1 MIKMNKIRNIAIVGL
16 GQIGIYL
23 YNELN
28 LKKKEIETKT
38 GIKINIVAISAKNF
52 NKKRRFKINK
62 NIFYTNPLK
71 IFKNKKL
78 DILFECIGQSD
89 GISKKIVETA
99 LKNRINVITPNKALI
114 AKHGDHLA
122 RIAEKNKVN
131 LEFEASVA
139 GGIPIL
145 RTIKEGL
152 ATNKINKVYGI
163 LNGTTNY
170 ILSEMENSNET
181 FDKVLQKAQKLGY
194 AEPGNPKLD
203 LNGFDAFAKIR
214 ILSAL
219 SFNTKIS
226 KSKCIMEGIENI
238 KLEDI
243 KIANQL
249 GLRVKLL
256 GISEIINGQLFETV
270 HPCLVSKKTYIGNVN
285 GVMNAV
291 ITEGKPVGESVL
303 QGEGAGPGPTSS
315 SLLSD
320 LLSILRGN
328 TKYPFGISSSKRRSI
343 KPFNNDKYTNS
354 LYLRFE
360 VKDKQGVLSLI
371 TNRLAKYKISVK
383 RIIQTPDK
391 KNKKATIVIITHKTT
406 EVNARNCLSVFKK
419 NKNILKF
426 PTLIRLYN

>member
-1 MIKMNKIRNIAIVGL
+1 MNIEKNIAIVGL
-16 GQIGIYL
+16 GQVGLYL

-28 LKKKEIETKT
+28 SKKKEIEIKT
-38 GIKINIVAISAKNF
+38 GKKIKIVAISAKNK
-52 NKKRRFKINK
+52 NKKRRFKIDK
-62 NIFYTNPLK
+62 KIFFTNPIK
-71 IFKNKKL
+71 IFKQKKI

-89 GISKKIVETA
+89 GMSKKIVEYA
-99 LKNRINVITPNKALI
+99 LKNKINVITPNKALI
-114 AKHGDHLA
+114 AKHGDALSK
-122 RIAEKNKVN
+122 IAEKNNVN

-152 ATNKINKVYGI
+152 ATNKISKVYGI

-181 FDKVLQKAQKLGY
+181 FDLVLKKAQKLGY

-226 KSKCIMEGIENI
+226 KSNCIMEGIQNI

-243 KIANQL
+243 KTASKL

-256 GISEIINGQLFETV
+256 GISEIINGRLFETV
-270 HPCLVSKKTYIGNVN
+270 HPCLVSKNTYIGNVN

-291 ITEGKPVGESVL
+291 ITEGKPVGESLL

-328 TKYPFGISSSKRRSI
+328 IKYPFGISYKKRKSI
-343 KPFNNDKYTNS
+343 KTFNNDNYANS

-371 TNRLAKYKISVK
+371 TNRLSKFRISVK

-391 KNKKATIVIITHKTT
+391 KNNKATIVIITHKTT
-406 EVNARNCLSVFKK
+406 EINIRKCLSLFKK
-419 NKNILKF
+419 NKNILKH

>member
-1 MIKMNKIRNIAIVGL
+1 MNKNINIALVGL
-16 GQIGIYL
+16 GQVGIFL
-23 YNELN
+23 YNELDS
-28 LKKKEIETKT
+28 KKKEIEIKT
-38 GIKINIVAISAKNF
+38 GKKINIVAVSAKNK
-52 NKKRRFKINK
+52 NKKRRFNIDKK
-62 NIFYTNPLK
+62 IFYSNPLK
-71 IFKNKKL
+71 IFQEKKI
-78 DILFECIGQSD
+78 DILFECIGLSD
-89 GISKKIVETA
+89 GISKKIVEYA
-99 LKNRINVITPNKALI
+99 LKNKVNVITPNKALI

-122 RIAEKNKVN
+122 KLAEMNKVN

-152 ATNKINKVYGI
+152 ATNKIKKVYGI

-170 ILSEMENSNET
+170 ILSEMENSNES
-181 FDKVLQKAQKLGY
+181 FEKVLKKAQVLGY

-219 SFNTKIS
+219 SFNIKIS

-249 GLRVKLL
+249 GLRIKLL
-256 GISEIINGQLFETV
+256 GISEIINNQLFETV
-270 HPCLVSKKTYIGNVN
+270 HPCLVSKNSYIGNVN

-291 ITEGKPVGESVL
+291 ITEGKPVGQSIL

-328 TKYPFGISSSKRRSI
+328 IKPPFGISYNKRKSI
-343 KPFNNDKYTNS
+343 KPFNNQNYSNS

-371 TNRLAKYKISVK
+371 TNRLSKFKISVK

-391 KNKKATIVIITHKTT
+391 KNKKATIVIISHKTT
-406 EVNARNCLSVFKK
+406 EKNIKNCLSIFKK

>member
-1 MIKMNKIRNIAIVGL
+1 MNKNINIALVGL
-16 GQIGIYL
+16 GQVGIFL

-28 LKKKEIETKT
+28 SKKKEIEIKT
-38 GIKINIVAISAKNF
+38 GKKINIVAISAKNK
-52 NKKRRFKINK
+52 NKKRRFNINK
-62 NIFYTNPLK
+62 KIFYSNPLK
-71 IFKNKKL
+71 IFKEKKI
-78 DILFECIGQSD
+78 DILFECIGLSD
-89 GISKKIVETA
+89 GISKKIVEYA
-99 LKNRINVITPNKALI
+99 LKNKVNVITPNKALI
-114 AKHGDHLA
+114 AKHGDYLA
-122 RIAEKNKVN
+122 KIAEMNKVN

-152 ATNKINKVYGI
+152 ATNKIKKVYGI

-170 ILSEMENSNET
+170 ILSEMENSNES
-181 FDKVLQKAQKLGY
+181 FEKVLKKAQVLGY

-219 SFNTKIS
+219 SFNIKIS
-226 KSKCIMEGIENI
+226 KSNCIMEGIENI

-249 GLRVKLL
+249 GLRIKLL
-256 GISEIINGQLFETV
+256 GISEIINNQLFETV
-270 HPCLVSKKTYIGNVN
+270 HPCLVSKNSYIGNVN

-291 ITEGKPVGESVL
+291 ITEGKPVGQSIL

-328 TKYPFGISSSKRRSI
+328 IKPPFGISYNKRKSI
-343 KPFNNDKYTNS
+343 KPFNNQNYSNS

-371 TNRLAKYKISVK
+371 TNRLSKFKISVK

-391 KNKKATIVIITHKTT
+391 KNKKATIVIISHKTT
-406 EVNARNCLSVFKK
+406 EKNIKNCLSIFKK
-419 NKNILKF
+419 NKNVLKF

>member
-1 MIKMNKIRNIAIVGL
+1 MNKNINIALVGL
-16 GQIGIYL
+16 GQVGIFL

-28 LKKKEIETKT
+28 SKKKEIEIKT
-38 GIKINIVAISAKNF
+38 GKRINIVAISAKNK
-52 NKKRRFKINK
+52 NKKRWFKKNK
-62 NIFYTNPLK
+62 KIFYSNPLK
-71 IFKNKKL
+71 IFKEKKI
-78 DILFECIGQSD
+78 DILFECIGLSD
-89 GISKKIVETA
+89 GISKKIVEYA
-99 LKNRINVITPNKALI
+99 LKNKVNVITPNKALI
-114 AKHGDHLA
+114 AKHGDYLA
-122 RIAEKNKVN
+122 KLAEMNKVN

-152 ATNKINKVYGI
+152 ATNKIKKVYGI

-170 ILSEMENSNET
+170 ILSEMENSNES
-181 FDKVLQKAQKLGY
+181 FEKVLKKAQVLGY

-219 SFNTKIS
+219 SFNIKIS

-249 GLRVKLL
+249 GLRIKLL
-256 GISEIINGQLFETV
+256 GISEIINNQLFETV
-270 HPCLVSKKTYIGNVN
+270 HPCLVSKNSYIGNVN

-291 ITEGKPVGESVL
+291 ITEGKPVGQSIL

-328 TKYPFGISSSKRRSI
+328 IKPPFGISYNKRKSI
-343 KPFNNDKYTNS
+343 KPFNNQNYSNS

-371 TNRLAKYKISVK
+371 TNRLSKFKISVK

-391 KNKKATIVIITHKTT
+391 KNKKATIVIISHKTT
-406 EVNARNCLSVFKK
+406 EKNIKNCLSIFKK

>member
-1 MIKMNKIRNIAIVGL
+1 MNKNINIALVGL
-16 GQIGIYL
+16 GQVGIFL

-28 LKKKEIETKT
+28 SKKKEIEIKT
-38 GIKINIVAISAKNF
+38 GKKINIVAISAKNK
-52 NKKRRFKINK
+52 NKKRRFNIDKK
-62 NIFYTNPLK
+62 IFYSNPLK
-71 IFKNKKL
+71 IFKEKKI
-78 DILFECIGQSD
+78 DILFECIGLSD
-89 GISKKIVETA
+89 GISKKIVEYA
-99 LKNRINVITPNKALI
+99 LKNKVNVITPNKALI

-122 RIAEKNKVN
+122 KLAEMNKVN

-152 ATNKINKVYGI
+152 ATNKIKKVYGI

-170 ILSEMENSNET
+170 ILSEMENSNES
-181 FDKVLQKAQKLGY
+181 FEKVLKKAQVLGY

-219 SFNTKIS
+219 SFNIKIS

-249 GLRVKLL
+249 GLRIKLL
-256 GISEIINGQLFETV
+256 GISEIINNQLFETV
-270 HPCLVSKKTYIGNVN
+270 HPCLVSKNSYIGNVN

-291 ITEGKPVGESVL
+291 ITEGKPVGQSIL

-328 TKYPFGISSSKRRSI
+328 IKPPFGISYNKRKSI
-343 KPFNNDKYTNS
+343 KPFNNQNYSNS

-371 TNRLAKYKISVK
+371 TNRLSKFKISVK

-391 KNKKATIVIITHKTT
+391 KNKKATIVIISHKTT
-406 EVNARNCLSVFKK
+406 EKNIKNCLSIFKK
-419 NKNILKF
+419 NKNVLKF